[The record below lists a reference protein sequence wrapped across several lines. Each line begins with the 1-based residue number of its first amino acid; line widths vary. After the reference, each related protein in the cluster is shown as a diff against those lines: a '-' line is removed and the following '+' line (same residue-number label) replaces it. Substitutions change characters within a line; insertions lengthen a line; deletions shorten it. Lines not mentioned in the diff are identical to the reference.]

1 MTEVSL
7 MRRLSGVLLAV
18 VFLAL
23 TSAPAS
29 AQDEKS
35 FQNQWYWGAQVGY
48 YLFRTPAG
56 GDTWYKGYSVGGH

>member
-29 AQDEKS
+29 AQDQRS
-35 FQNQWYWGAQVGY
+35 FQNQWYWGAQGGY